1 MPVSKK
7 NQIVGID
14 IGSHSIKV
22 AELEEGK
29 HGMALKNFGMI
40 EIPSE
45 AIVEGSIKE
54 MEIVSSA
61 LKNLLKNLRIKNR
74 NLATSISGYSVI
86 VKKITIPQKGE
97 ADLEKS
103 IQNEAEQYI
112 PFDIKDVNLDFQ
124 ILTSEIKEEA
134 EEEEK
139 EDKEDKEGLMDVLL
153 VAAKKDIVEEYIS
166 LFHLSELNPIVLDI
180 DAFALQNAFEI
191 SNVEQSG
198 CHALVH
204 IGAQQLTI
212 NVVREGVSIFTRDSS
227 YGGAQITSEIQRKF
241 ETSYEEAE
249 KIKLG
254 ATPIELD
261 RKPVLEDIFSS
272 TVTRW
277 AQEIK
282 RALDFVSTTF
292 VDIKVDDILLSG
304 GSSLI
309 PGFSKYLGM
318 ETGLHVDTLNPF
330 ANLEVK
336 EKLFDAAYL
345 NYCAPIAAISIGLA
359 LRSIGDR

>member
-7 NQIVGID
+7 NQLVGID

-22 AELEEGK
+22 AELEDSK
-29 HGMALKNFGMI
+29 QGMELKNFGMI
-40 EIPSE
+40 EIPTE

-61 LKNLLKNLRIKNR
+61 LKNLLKNLRIKNK

-97 ADLEKS
+97 EDLEKS

-112 PFDIKDVNLDFQ
+112 PFDINDVNLDFQ
-124 ILTSEIKEEA
+124 ILPPEIKEEA
-134 EEEEK
+134 EEKEE
-139 EDKEDKEGLMDVLL
+139 LMDVLL

-191 SNVEQSG
+191 SNLEQSG

-227 YGGAQITSEIQRKF
+227 YGGAQITGEIQNKF
-241 ETSYEEAE
+241 ELSYEEAE

-254 ATPIELD
+254 ATPIDLD
-261 RKPVLEDIFSS
+261 QRPIMEDIFSS
-272 TVTRW
+272 AVTRW

-282 RALDFVSTTF
+282 RALDFVATTF

-309 PGFSKYLGM
+309 PGFSKYLGI
-318 ETGLHVDTLNPF
+318 ETGLPVNTLNPF

-336 EKLFDAAYL
+336 ERLFDAAYL

>member
-7 NQIVGID
+7 NQLVGID

-22 AELEEGK
+22 AELEDSK
-29 HGMALKNFGMI
+29 QGMALKNFGMI

-54 MEIVSSA
+54 MEVVSSA
-61 LKNLLKNLRIKNR
+61 LKNLLKNLRIKNK

-97 ADLEKS
+97 EDLEKS

-112 PFDIKDVNLDFQ
+112 PFDINDVNLDFQ

-139 EDKEDKEGLMDVLL
+139 ESKEELMDVLL

-166 LFHLSELNPIVLDI
+166 LFHLSELTPIVLDI

-191 SNVEQSG
+191 SNAEQTG

-227 YGGAQITSEIQRKF
+227 YGGTQITSEIQNKF
-241 ETSYEEAE
+241 ETSYQEAE

-261 RKPVLEDIFSS
+261 QKTILEDIFSS

-282 RALDFVSTTF
+282 RALDFVATTF

-318 ETGLHVDTLNPF
+318 ETGLQVDALNPF
-330 ANLEVK
+330 ANLEIK

-345 NYCAPIAAISIGLA
+345 NYCAPIAVISIGLA